1 MRSYTLN
8 GYMRSNQDTYLRE
21 RPAVKKYEI
30 LNKGDLLADNSS
42 INFGELALGTNLL
55 IAYMPWEGY
64 NFEDAI
70 IISERLVLEGVYSH
84 IHIEKYEVELKT
96 TFNISEEITPLF
108 PGAPFNKSALDL
120 NGIVKYG
127 SWVKAEDVL
136 IGKVTRTKKEKPPI
150 SPYKKLLFAIYEK
163 DISKMDPRVDT
174 SLRIGEGS
182 YGRVIGIYSKNNN
195 RVFRIYVAQIKKVRL
210 GDKLSGRHGNKGI
223 VSKIVA
229 QEDMPFLQDGTPV
242 DMILSPLGVPSRMNI
257 GQILETLL
265 GFAGKVLNEAYRL
278 VPFDEM
284 YGEETSR
291 GFVYRK
297 LYEARKKI
305 GKKWLF
311 NPNFPG
317 KSYIFDGRTGKSFE
331 QPVTVG

>member
-1 MRSYTLN
+1 MHR
-8 GYMRSNQDTYLRE
+8 
-21 RPAVKKYEI
+21 
-30 LNKGDLLADNSS
+30 LAFD
-42 INFGELALGTNLL
+42 
-55 IAYMPWEGY
+55 
-64 NFEDAI
+64 
-70 IISERLVLEGVYSH
+70 
-84 IHIEKYEVELKT
+84 
-96 TFNISEEITPLF
+96 
-108 PGAPFNKSALDL
+108 
-120 NGIVKYG
+120 
-127 SWVKAEDVL
+127 
-136 IGKVTRTKKEKPPI
+136 
-150 SPYKKLLFAIYEK
+150 
-163 DISKMDPRVDT
+163 SKN
-174 SLRIGEGS
+174 
-182 YGRVIGIYSKNNN
+182 NNN

-331 QPVTVG
+331 QPVTVGYSYMLKLVHLVDKKMHARNIGPYALVTEQPLRGKKKKGGQRMGEMEVWALEGFGAAFTLKELLTIKSDDMQGRNETLNAIVKGQPIPNSGVPESFKVLLQELRSIGLDMSTYQIEKYSLNQKYELEVDLIETYDSLSKTFPPTSNIDDISF